1 MRTNPFTF
9 SELKVGQIIEFQ
21 HIIQKND
28 IQLFAN
34 LCGDHNPLHLKES
47 FAKELGFKSQVVH
60 GMLVASLIS
69 RTVGMYFPGQWGVIV
84 SQALNYKHPIYV
96 NIPLKVKSEITE
108 KYSLIQS
115 LEYSTARSKTQ
126 KELELS
132 PLQLPYLKKLYPP
145 YIV

>member
-108 KYSLIQS
+108 KYSSVRLIVLRTS
-115 LEYSTARSKTQ
+115 IYNSNKKVCLEGETKV
-126 KELELS
+126 KV
-132 PLQLPYLKKLYPP
+132 LK
-145 YIV
+145 